1 MQDRT
6 NIRQKCAP
14 MPVIRM
20 LGNVHLSRLSQA
32 LALTLLCALIGCD
45 RTSMMRKMIP
55 AQDATLAEH
64 YMDAIRHKEYE
75 TVEQHADPSIAGPDL
90 RNSLADL
97 AAIFPD
103 SAEDPASVKPVAMN
117 LFRKAGGATNT
128 SITLEYEFSQEWVLA
143 EVTTQKVDGIVTIT
157 GVHAKSIPESVES
170 QNGFNLKDKGLSQY
184 FVLLLAIATPL
195 FTLYALILCI
205 KTRIEKRKWLWMV
218 FILVGVGR
226 LTVNWTT
233 GQLYVMPFAVHLL
246 SGGASAFGYA
256 PWMIYVSLPIGAII
270 FFVYRDSI
278 SASSDAQLGSPTG
291 EPTS

>member
-1 MQDRT
+1 
-6 NIRQKCAP
+6 
-14 MPVIRM
+14 MPIVRM

-64 YMDAIRHKEYE
+64 YMDAIRHKAYE

-103 SAEDPASVKPVAMN
+103 SAEDPASVKPVAIN
-117 LFRKAGGATNT
+117 VFRKAGGATNT

-170 QNGFNLKDKGLSQY
+170 QNGFSLKNKGTSQY
-184 FVLLLAIATPL
+184 VVLFLAVLAPV
-195 FTLYALILCI
+195 FTLYALMLCI
-205 KTRIEKRKWLWMV
+205 RTKIEKRKWLWII
-218 FILVGVGR
+218 FILVGVGK
-226 LTVNWTT
+226 LTVNWTS
-233 GQLYVMPFAVHLL
+233 GQMYVMPLAFQIL
-246 SGGASAFGYA
+246 SGGAMALGYA

-270 FFVYRDSI
+270 FLVYRDSI
-278 SASSDAQLGSPTG
+278 SASSSD
-291 EPTS
+291 EPLHLASDLPSN